1 MIYDNVNEHR
11 YSLLKV
17 WHTLR
22 LSSTLYL
29 FDRGLDILKIIIK
42 TYKYKSYFMLSQ
54 PKKEEEEANM
64 FLKTLVKHN
73 FNLNPYFKLQK

>member
-17 WHTLR
+17 WHMLR

-54 PKKEEEEANM
+54 PKKRRRRSKYV
-64 FLKTLVKHN
+64 FKN
-73 FNLNPYFKLQK
+73 FSQTQF